1 MMNTLNFILPLYV
14 HKYHLTYF
22 MALVNEAICNSFQYI
37 SIGLGKIPKRS
48 CLESINLESLQCCT
62 QIIYEVPFLIK
73 TLCWS
78 VHNSVNFVFASVCL
92 ITSIFFLQNTMFT
105 TVLTWTVVFMSLNDK
120 SFNNHNRSI

>member
-1 MMNTLNFILPLYV
+1 MNTLNFILPLYV

-48 CLESINLESLQCCT
+48 CLESINLETLQCCT

-73 TLCWS
+73 TLC
-78 VHNSVNFVFASVCL
+78 
-92 ITSIFFLQNTMFT
+92 
-105 TVLTWTVVFMSLNDK
+105 
-120 SFNNHNRSI
+120 